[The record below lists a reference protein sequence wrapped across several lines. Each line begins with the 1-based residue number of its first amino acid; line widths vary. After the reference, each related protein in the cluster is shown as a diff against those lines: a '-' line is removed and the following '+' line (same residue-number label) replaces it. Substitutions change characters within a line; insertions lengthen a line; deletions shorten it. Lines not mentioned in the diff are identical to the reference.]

1 MDRIP
6 MGCDV
11 NPLSQYLVR
20 PRLNPPSMQKVEQ
33 RLDEIPWSMERE
45 LPDDLLVFYH
55 PQTLREICALRHY
68 LLLQDQNHL
77 SDSIDDWIRMV
88 ALNRLTGH
96 SSGFFSVYSMPPNQA
111 VSVASQKRINT
122 RRRQSPPIRDVR
134 SIILKKTR
142 SLLRHCNEKVL
153 QRLRQRSKKACL
165 LTGQSKQL
173 DRIKSESVSLV
184 VTSPPFLDVVDY
196 ASDNWLRCW
205 FLGIDSKQLEMTVP
219 GRLDQWEEQMTCVL
233 DELRRVLKPGGMV
246 AMEVGEVRKGT
257 VDLEK
262 SVIRCGVES
271 GFEVLM
277 VLCQEQVFTKTAQ
290 CWGVRNNSQGTNSQ
304 RIVLFR
310 KPNRRS

>member
-1 MDRIP
+1 
-6 MGCDV
+6 
-11 NPLSQYLVR
+11 
-20 PRLNPPSMQKVEQ
+20 
-33 RLDEIPWSMERE
+33 MERE
-45 LPDDLLVFYH
+45 LPDDLLVFYY

-88 ALNRLTGH
+88 ALNRLTGP

-173 DRIKSESVSLV
+173 ARIKSECVSVV